1 MECTSGHN
9 GFTDFRPGH
18 GTPPLETPEGLTP
31 VSRTHSVRSIPQQAA
46 QEETPSKAPEPSE
59 QQSTPSSPTG
69 GLIPAKLAHGSLM
82 LAALALGPAGA
93 DAGGGWLKSTDKLSV
108 VEPTGH
114 HFCSEL

>member
-1 MECTSGHN
+1 MLCASAHN
-9 GFTDFRPGH
+9 DFIDFPLGH

-82 LAALALGPAGA
+82 LAALALGTAGA
-93 DAGGGWLKSTDKLSV
+93 DAGGGWFKNLLINYQ
-108 VEPTGH
+108 
-114 HFCSEL
+114 